1 MWICWTKM
9 VLFSQVLFVHVRL
22 ICVCSSDLMY
32 FLCRVLYRC
41 SFCSSV
47 SFMLCSVSSIFCLSH
62 FLLLVILFIFCVL
75 FCIYSFCS
83 SVSCSLLCSVVCYV
97 VFYLIHVLS
106 VCSVLSFSVFCAVSH
121 SLFTL
126 AVSIYILCI
135 LLSEE
140 MFVLCKGE
148 AEMVSEL
155 SKLQTK

>member
-1 MWICWTKM
+1 M
-9 VLFSQVLFVHVRL
+9 VLFSQVLFVHFRL

-32 FLCRVLYRC
+32 FLCCVLYRC

-47 SFMLCSVSSIFCLSH
+47 SFMLCSVSS
-62 FLLLVILFIFCVL
+62 LFSV
-75 FCIYSFCS
+75 YHSFS
-83 SVSCSLLCSVVCYV
+83 FPSDFVYFLCSVLYIFLLFQCLM
-97 VFYLIHVLS
+97 FSAMFCCMLCFLFHSCS
-106 VCSVLSFSVFCAVSH
+106 VCFVLSFSIFCAVSH

-148 AEMVSEL
+148 AEMV
-155 SKLQTK
+155 